1 MRRQTPH
8 EDITLGSIFNLFK
21 GRSSAKTAGKSCK
34 TYRTRNGVTI
44 NQCKDGGKTF
54 VHKSSTKKAT
64 KTTSYVYKGKKR

>member
-1 MRRQTPH
+1 M
-8 EDITLGSIFNLFK
+8 LGSIFKLFK
-21 GRSSAKTAGKSCK
+21 GRSSGKTCK

-64 KTTSYVYKGKKR
+64 KTTSYAYKGKKK